1 MSTDIDERVE
11 RGAALLD
18 QVRPGWH
25 IEVDITRLH
34 LGSYTRCVL
43 GQLFGEFRDGTAVL
57 FPGDA
62 AESIAYG
69 FDGDDEH
76 TDLTLAWLDL
86 INERRWSA
94 RPGALQAVSS

>member
-1 MSTDIDERVE
+1 MNTDIDERVQ
-11 RGAALLD
+11 RGANLLD

-25 IEVDITRLH
+25 TRVDITRLH
-34 LGSYTRCVL
+34 LGSCTRCVL
-43 GQLFGEFRDGTAVL
+43 GQLFGEFRGGTAVL

-76 TDLTLAWLDL
+76 TELTLAWLDL

-94 RPGALQAVSS
+94 RPGNLQTVTS